1 MEFKNIFS
9 EAIINKE
16 DSKRASMIA
25 SKVDLNKV
33 IRMGFNEHPYGMS
46 QNTKAAIYEA
56 SLMGNY
62 YGDFQASKLR
72 NSIADNYGLKIE
84 NVIMGSGSSAIIDI
98 LSSTFLDKEDEVL
111 MCRTFPAF
119 IDMAQMRQAKPVIL
133 PLNDDMT
140 YDLNGIL
147 ENINSK
153 TKMIIICNPNNPTG
167 TYLCAEKLEEFIKNV
182 PDDVVVVMDEA
193 YIEFATAPDCESM
206 VKLLREKINKPLIVL
221 KTFSKFYGMAGMR
234 VGYALADETI
244 IKEMQKCSLAWN
256 LSRPAQEGAIAA
268 LNDVEYYDDVKN
280 KIVEGR
286 NYLSREL
293 GELGCKVYDS
303 QTNFIYFDAHMDSLE
318 LVSEVVKR
326 GIIISSAVHS
336 RVSIGTKEH
345 NEKFI
350 NIMTEI
356 LRNK

>member
-1 MEFKNIFS
+1 
-9 EAIINKE
+9 
-16 DSKRASMIA
+16 
-25 SKVDLNKV
+25 
-33 IRMGFNEHPYGMS
+33 
-46 QNTKAAIYEA
+46 
-56 SLMGNY
+56 
-62 YGDFQASKLR
+62 
-72 NSIADNYGLKIE
+72 
-84 NVIMGSGSSAIIDI
+84 
-98 LSSTFLDKEDEVL
+98 
-111 MCRTFPAF
+111 
-119 IDMAQMRQAKPVIL
+119 
-133 PLNDDMT
+133 
-140 YDLNGIL
+140 
-147 ENINSK
+147 
-153 TKMIIICNPNNPTG
+153 MIIICNPNNPTG
-167 TYLCAEKLEEFIKNV
+167 TYLCAEKLEEFIKKV
-182 PDDVVVVMDEA
+182 PNDVVVVIDEA

-268 LNDVEYYDDVKN
+268 LNDAEYYDDVKN

-293 GELGCKVYDS
+293 GKLGCKVYDS

-336 RVSIGTKEH
+336 RVSIGTKEQ

-356 LRNK
+356 LRNN